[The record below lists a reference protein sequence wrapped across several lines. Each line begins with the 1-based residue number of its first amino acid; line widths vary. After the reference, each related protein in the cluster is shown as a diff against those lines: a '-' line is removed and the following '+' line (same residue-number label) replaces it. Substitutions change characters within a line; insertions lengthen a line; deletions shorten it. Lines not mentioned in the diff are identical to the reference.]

1 MLSKIRI
8 LIENTPRS
16 VAMPDGMTRRIG
28 AFAVCGRTIDF
39 SLMGLNVLQMGSP
52 NSHITPWVVF
62 YATGIVLLL
71 YRPIDRFYI
80 LTAAGGR

>member
-1 MLSKIRI
+1 MLSIIRI

-16 VAMPDGMTRRIG
+16 VTMPDAMTRRDRY
-28 AFAVCGRTIDF
+28 VC
-39 SLMGLNVLQMGSP
+39 SVWAHNLLQMGSP

-71 YRPIDRFYI
+71 YRPINRFYI
-80 LTAAGGR
+80 LTAAEGR